1 MKVLIGVFLLACNC
15 YAYPTGAPP
24 AACKSLIPTHR
35 VIVDG
40 RPTSD
45 VYQPQTG
52 ESPYKLTAVVNSD
65 SSVTLTLSGEV
76 FKGFV
81 FRSFDENDDPIN
93 GQFVSGRGLRT
104 LNCDSYRDTI
114 THRNPRGKSN
124 LNLVWHPPSGYEGTV
139 IFRGSVVKN
148 YSTFWKVKSEP
159 IQL

>member
-1 MKVLIGVFLLACNC
+1 NC

-65 SSVTLTLSGEV
+65 SSVTRKFRQKFILVTLSGEV

-93 GQFVSGRGLRT
+93 GQFVYGTRLRT
-104 LNCDSYRDTI
+104 LNCDS
-114 THRNPRGKSN
+114 
-124 LNLVWHPPSGYEGTV
+124 
-139 IFRGSVVKN
+139 
-148 YSTFWKVKSEP
+148 
-159 IQL
+159 